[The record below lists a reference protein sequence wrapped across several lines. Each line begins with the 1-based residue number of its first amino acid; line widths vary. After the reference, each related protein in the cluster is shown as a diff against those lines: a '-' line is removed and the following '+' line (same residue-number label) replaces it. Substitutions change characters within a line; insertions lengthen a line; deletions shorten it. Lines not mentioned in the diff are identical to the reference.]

1 MLIYRWINHPTMTK
15 ISIWII
21 VLLVAIINAGAWFG
35 VGSRV
40 QPPEYMTITD
50 DLGREVNISKP
61 PERIISIAPS
71 MTEMLFAI
79 GLENKVIGVTE
90 YCDYP
95 PEALSKEKIGT
106 YTIPNIEKI
115 LLLEPDLILATGAIQ
130 AQREVVKLLEGYG
143 LTVVALNPG
152 TIEEI
157 FKSIRLLGQITGQE
171 EVALQ
176 LVSDLENRVES
187 ITKITENIP
196 RAQRPLVHY
205 EVGEWR
211 TIGPGTFGHTVIELA
226 GGINIGENCLG
237 SYPTIS
243 SEFVIVSDPD
253 VIILPTEMGSMV
265 RVTPE
270 EVKARPGWEIISAVG
285 SNRIYPI
292 ERSIMARSGPRLV
305 EALELMTRYL
315 HPNFFRW

>member
-1 MLIYRWINHPTMTK
+1 MTK
-15 ISIWII
+15 ISIWIM
-21 VLLVAIINAGAWFG
+21 VLLVAIIGAGAWFG
-35 VGSRV
+35 IGSSHV
-40 QPPEYMTITD
+40 QPPKYMTIID
-50 DLGREVNISKP
+50 DLGREVTISEP

-71 MTEMLFAI
+71 MTEMLFAM
-79 GLENKVIGVTE
+79 GLENKVVGVTE

-95 PEALSKEKIGT
+95 PETLSKEKIGT

-130 AQREVVKLLEGYG
+130 AQREAVELLEGHG
-143 LTVVALNPG
+143 LTVVALNPR
-152 TIEEI
+152 TIEEV
-157 FKSIRLLGQITGQE
+157 FESIRLLGQITGQE

-187 ITKITENIP
+187 ITKMTEKIP
-196 RAQRPLVHY
+196 RAERPLVHY

-237 SYPTIS
+237 GYPAIS
-243 SEFVIVSDPD
+243 SEFVIVPNPD

-265 RVTPE
+265 KVTPE
-270 EVKARPGWEIISAVG
+270 EVKARPGWEIISAVR

-305 EALELMTRYL
+305 EALELMAGYL
-315 HPNFFRW
+315 HPELFRG